1 MTSSELYYH
10 KEYLQVKCYM
20 LLILSFI
27 ENVSYTGGPVFGV
40 YSTSQPHE
48 ILKAYLSYKILD
60 AVTEPDR
67 LANHLSSVHLISGPV
82 ADSVLNTPGLSR
94 YDKASR
100 LLEEF
105 QHLLK
110 VSSDIRKLVSF
121 CDILNKQ
128 DNPVLTLVANEIL
141 TYSKNRNC
149 NFK

>member
-20 LLILSFI
+20 LLILLFI
-27 ENVSYTGGPVFGV
+27 ENVSYAGGPVFGV

-48 ILKAYLSYKILD
+48 ILKAHLSKILD

-67 LANHLSSVHLISGPV
+67 LANDRPSVDLISSHV
-82 ADSVLNTPGLSR
+82 ADFVLNTPSLSR

-105 QHLLK
+105 QCLLR
-110 VSSDIRKLVSF
+110 VSNDIQKLISF

-128 DNPVLTLVANEIL
+128 DNPVLKLIANEIL
-141 TYSKNRNC
+141 SYCKR
-149 NFK
+149 

>member
-20 LLILSFI
+20 LLILLFI
-27 ENVSYTGGPVFGV
+27 ENVSYAGGPVFGV

-48 ILKAYLSYKILD
+48 ILKAHLSKILD

-67 LANHLSSVHLISGPV
+67 LANDRPSVDLISGHV
-82 ADSVLNTPGLSR
+82 ADFVLNTPSLSR
-94 YDKASR
+94 KDKASR

-105 QHLLK
+105 QRLLR
-110 VSSDIRKLVSF
+110 VSNDIQKLISF

-141 TYSKNRNC
+141 TYSK
-149 NFK
+149 K